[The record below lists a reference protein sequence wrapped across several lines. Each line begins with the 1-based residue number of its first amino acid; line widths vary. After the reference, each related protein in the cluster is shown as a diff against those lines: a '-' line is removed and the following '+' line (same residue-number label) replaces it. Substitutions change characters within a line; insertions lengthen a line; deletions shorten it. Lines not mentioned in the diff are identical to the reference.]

1 MGGVSS
7 KAANALSGRKKFN
20 GNELQQNEFSD
31 GSGLDFYDFNA
42 RTYNQQIGRFH
53 NIDPMSDGREWITP
67 YNYVQNNPILRVD
80 PMGTFDFVKDD
91 KTGEISWDKKANSQE
106 TTQKGSTYLG
116 KTLTFQYQSYI
127 DNKTWDGPNPP
138 GGDAS
143 GVKLTTTVNITGNE
157 NEKGELVSFFA
168 GKRVEVGP
176 TPYGTGRDSYPG
188 LGDDQNKFGLK
199 TSPLGGVS
207 LNMEQHGSVS
217 RIEEMGMNLLGYD
230 IVNVAQK
237 LDVNISAKGNV
248 SISAATDVFPS
259 ATLKVNGTPIMQYNA
274 PSFKATHTMG
284 TRSNFVDN
292 GMGGVRREPT
302 YKPASWTKR
311 F

>member
-1 MGGVSS
+1 MAGVSS
-7 KAANALSGRKKFN
+7 KAVGKLENKYKFG
-20 GNELQQNEFSD
+20 GNELQHLDFSD
-31 GSGLDFYDFNA
+31 GSGLEVYDFNA
-42 RTYNQQIGRFH
+42 RQFDAQTGRFH
-53 NIDPMSDGREWITP
+53 SIDPMSDSREWITP

-80 PMGTFDFVKDD
+80 PTGTFDFVKND
-91 KTGEISWDKKANSQE
+91 KTGEISWNKNANSQE

-127 DNKTWDGPNPP
+127 DKKTWDGPNPP

-157 NEKGELVSFFA
+157 NEKGELVSISA
-168 GKRVEVGP
+168 GKRVKVGP
-176 TPYGTGRDSYPG
+176 TPIGTGRDSYPG
-188 LGDDQNKFGLK
+188 LGDDQNKFSLK

-217 RIEEMGMNLLGYD
+217 SIEEMGMNLLGYD

-292 GMGGVRREPT
+292 GMGGGRREPT
-302 YKPASWTKR
+302 YNPASWAKR